1 MKTLLKKYILFI
13 AFCIA
18 LAESF
23 ILFSFCSINSA
34 KSILF
39 MMVSYAILLFFPA
52 GIFIASLKE
61 HRTETSLTSLA
72 NTGEDTQR
80 QKDLEQFSNTKL
92 QFYKKSFAC
101 KLKMLYALLEKND
114 LAAAQKLLGEPV
126 ISKNAVCI
134 CPTNAIVDGIL
145 REKATKC
152 EKHGILFEYSILFP
166 EETTLSFS
174 TLISLFSNLLDNA
187 IESCIASC
195 AIQPTIRLTI
205 DYKGDF
211 LVIFMQNT
219 KADFLSFDSAKKE
232 STKQDSLSHGFGL
245 SIIED
250 IAKLHD
256 GFCEWTDNGN
266 SFESEVMLRHIS

>member
-1 MKTLLKKYILFI
+1 
-13 AFCIA
+13 
-18 LAESF
+18 
-23 ILFSFCSINSA
+23 
-34 KSILF
+34 

-61 HRTETSLTSLA
+61 HRTKTTLTSLE
-72 NTGEDTQR
+72 NTEDDTHH
-80 QKDLEQFSNTKL
+80 QKELEQFSNTKL
-92 QFYKKSFAC
+92 QFYKKSFAY

-126 ISKNAVCI
+126 ISKNAICI

-145 REKATKC
+145 RGKAAKC

-166 EETTLSFS
+166 EKTTLSFS

-195 AIQPTIRLTI
+195 TSQPTIRLTI

-219 KADFLSFDSAKKE
+219 KAASLSFNSDKKE
-232 STKQDSLSHGFGL
+232 TTKQDALSHGFGL

-250 IAKLHD
+250 IAKFHD
-256 GFCEWTDNGN
+256 GFCEWTDKGC
-266 SFESEVMLRHIS
+266 SFESEVMLRYIP

>member
-23 ILFSFCSINSA
+23 ILFYFYSTSSA

-39 MMVSYAILLFFPA
+39 MMISYAILLFFPV

-61 HRTETSLTSLA
+61 HRTETILTSLE
-72 NTGEDTQR
+72 NTKGNTPH
-80 QKDLEQFSNTKL
+80 QKELEQFYNTKL

-101 KLKMLYALLEKND
+101 KLKTLYTLLEKND
-114 LAAAQKLLGEPV
+114 LTAAQKLLGEPV
-126 ISKNAVCI
+126 ISKNAICI

-145 REKATKC
+145 REKAAKC
-152 EKHGILFEYSILFP
+152 EKYNILFEYSILFP
-166 EETTLSFS
+166 EKTTLSFS

-187 IESCIASC
+187 IESCISASVT
-195 AIQPTIRLTI
+195 QPKIRLTI
-205 DYKGDF
+205 DYKGNF
-211 LVIFMQNT
+211 LVIFMQNAKT
-219 KADFLSFDSAKKE
+219 ASLSFDSEKKE
-232 STKQDSLSHGFGL
+232 TTKQDALSHGFGL

-250 IAKLHD
+250 IAKLHN
-256 GFCEWTDNGN
+256 GFCEWTDNGT
-266 SFESEVMLRHIS
+266 SFISEVMLQYIS